1 MKSSVLGTL
10 RKITFK
16 RTQSHSLIALSIILF
31 VFEMDCDI
39 LFLIYKKTVATHH
52 SVIFKFI
59 FSEINFLIYKKELRR
74 IISNLGMII

>member
-39 LFLIYKKTVATHH
+39 LFLIYKDTFNKLGYKAKINTHTT
-52 SVIFKFI
+52 SY
-59 FSEINFLIYKKELRR
+59 IN
-74 IISNLGMII
+74 

>member
-16 RTQSHSLIALSIILF
+16 RTQSHSLIVLSIILF

>member
-16 RTQSHSLIALSIILF
+16 RTQPHNLIALSIILL

-59 FSEINFLIYKKELRR
+59 FSEINFLIYKKKRL
-74 IISNLGMII
+74 IKVNI

>member
-16 RTQSHSLIALSIILF
+16 RTQPHSLIALSIILF

-39 LFLIYKKTVATHH
+39 LFFNIQKDCSDSHIATVFFICIELLLKVYLIDRLFP
-52 SVIFKFI
+52 I
-59 FSEINFLIYKKELRR
+59 
-74 IISNLGMII
+74 

>member
-1 MKSSVLGTL
+1 MKSSVLGII

-39 LFLIYKKTVATHH
+39 LFFYAKK
-52 SVIFKFI
+52 I
-59 FSEINFLIYKKELRR
+59 LPELFMKR
-74 IISNLGMII
+74 

>member
-39 LFLIYKKTVATHH
+39 LFFIDKKTVATHH

>member
-39 LFLIYKKTVATHH
+39 LFLLYKKTVATHH

-59 FSEINFLIYKKELRR
+59 FSEINFLIYKKRAKKD
-74 IISNLGMII
+74 NK

>member
-39 LFLIYKKTVATHH
+39 LFLLQKLNT
-52 SVIFKFI
+52 
-59 FSEINFLIYKKELRR
+59 FSK
-74 IISNLGMII
+74 MA

>member
-16 RTQSHSLIALSIILF
+16 TTQPHSLIALSIILF

-39 LFLIYKKTVATHH
+39 LFFNIQKDCSDSHIATVLL
-52 SVIFKFI
+52 FI
-59 FSEINFLIYKKELRR
+59 LNFY
-74 IISNLGMII
+74 

>member
-1 MKSSVLGTL
+1 MKSLVLGIL

-39 LFLIYKKTVATHH
+39 LFFNIQKDCSDSHIATVFFIYIELLLEVCLIDRLFP
-52 SVIFKFI
+52 I
-59 FSEINFLIYKKELRR
+59 
-74 IISNLGMII
+74 

>member
-31 VFEMDCDI
+31 VFEMDYDI
-39 LFLIYKKTVATHH
+39 LLFNIQKDCSDSHIATVLL
-52 SVIFKFI
+52 FI
-59 FSEINFLIYKKELRR
+59 LNFY
-74 IISNLGMII
+74 